1 MNVTPWDSFL
11 AELALIARV
20 PASGIDAHAR
30 LVEDLGLDS
39 VALSEV
45 VVVLID
51 QHGADPDPQ
60 LLEQSWEG
68 LTVRGVFEA
77 FRAA

>member
-1 MNVTPWDSFL
+1 VSVTPWDSFV
-11 AELALIARV
+11 AELALIARM
-20 PASGIDAHAR
+20 PTAEIEAGAR

-68 LTVRGVFEA
+68 LTVRGVFDA
-77 FRAA
+77 FRPR